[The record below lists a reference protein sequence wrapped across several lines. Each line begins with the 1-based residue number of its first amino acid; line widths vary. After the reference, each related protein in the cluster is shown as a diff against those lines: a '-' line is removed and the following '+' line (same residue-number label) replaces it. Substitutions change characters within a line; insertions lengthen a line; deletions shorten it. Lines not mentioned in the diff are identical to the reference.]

1 MKKFSTRQKY
11 SSHNALCL
19 SVRAC
24 FLVCAW
30 LYLVSLHP
38 LICLICRV
46 QSDLKATALA
56 CCQGCLLTRNR
67 PLHQSHSLTSLSF
80 SLAVFLLFLPSFL
93 FFLFSPPNLFSSP
106 PSKKDP
112 SYYRLLCVSDF
123 VSFFVFSSFLLSSV
137 FLLIYSSLLVL
148 TFSPSSPYY
157 FLLFS
162 APSSCPDKDGKSTG
176 RIALCLFLACLLRC
190 GCYLASSRSCYT
202 QAFGF

>member
-46 QSDLKATALA
+46 QSDLIATALA

-93 FFLFSPPNLFSSP
+93 FFLFLSSESFFFSSLQERP
-106 PSKKDP
+106 
-112 SYYRLLCVSDF
+112 LLLSSTLCF
-123 VSFFVFSSFLLSSV
+123 GFCFFLRFFFFSSFFCFFADLL
-137 FLLIYSSLLVL
+137 L
-148 TFSPSSPYY
+148 
-157 FLLFS
+157 
-162 APSSCPDKDGKSTG
+162 
-176 RIALCLFLACLLRC
+176 LACSYILSLVSI
-190 GCYLASSRSCYT
+190 LFFTFFRS
-202 QAFGF
+202 FVLSG